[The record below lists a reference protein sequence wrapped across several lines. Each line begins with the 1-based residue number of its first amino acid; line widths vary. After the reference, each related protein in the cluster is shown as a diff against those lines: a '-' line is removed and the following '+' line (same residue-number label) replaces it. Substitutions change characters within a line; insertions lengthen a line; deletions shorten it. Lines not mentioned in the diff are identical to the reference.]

1 MAERLAVR
9 VVMAVPRAMP
19 AVRTAAS
26 RAALDR
32 PPSAET
38 REGVGDR
45 FGWIDVVGGHRKILH
60 AT

>member
-1 MAERLAVR
+1 MAEGLAVG
-9 VVMAVPRAMP
+9 VVMAVPSAMP

-26 RAALDR
+26 GTALAW
-32 PPSAET
+32 PPSAKT

-45 FGWIDVVGGHRKILH
+45 FGWIDVVGGHSTILH